1 MWLNFK
7 EMSFGTKLRTI
18 LAIVTSLN
26 TALMATDL
34 TGFENPT
41 VDLWYKILSIIFNFI
56 IVAITTYFNNDYSKG
71 AAIGTAAGRIYNADP
86 TTVIDVHDADED
98 DDEDDDDEDG
108 DVEIKEGDDNEL
120 E

>member
-1 MWLNFK
+1 MLKFK

-71 AAIGTAAGRIYNADP
+71 AAIGTAAGRMYNADP

-108 DVEIKEGDDNEL
+108 DVKLEGDADEV